1 MRWVADPASFERTVP
16 PPRPGRRG
24 RLRVLLAVLLVLG
37 AGAAWFAAEPPA
49 TVSTTEPVTAPPAAP
64 DTPATPG
71 APQVAQAPAAQ
82 EDDSDIQEDEAAP
95 QASVPELL
103 SGNTDLSFARRAGL
117 HRAPNPLQ
125 MTASAAVAIDV
136 ETGEVLHARNAQEI
150 LPVAS
155 LTKLLTA
162 MVLLDAG
169 VPLTQQIVITDDD
182 VDRLRNSR
190 SRLRVGTRLS
200 RGEALRLAL
209 MSSENRAA
217 HALARTFP
225 GGMDDFVRRMNLKAQ
240 QVGAVHASFVDPT
253 GLSNANRASARDV
266 AALVTAAAGYPQI
279 RTHSTTSSHQARLGG
294 QRLTYLNSN
303 RLVRHDRW
311 QMQVQKTGYIVEAGF
326 CLATTMQVAGRRV
339 ALVLLDAGSRGQ
351 RDEDARRLRRALEAR
366 PAGR

>member
-1 MRWVADPASFERTVP
+1 
-16 PPRPGRRG
+16 
-24 RLRVLLAVLLVLG
+24 
-37 AGAAWFAAEPPA
+37 
-49 TVSTTEPVTAPPAAP
+49 
-64 DTPATPG
+64 
-71 APQVAQAPAAQ
+71 
-82 EDDSDIQEDEAAP
+82 
-95 QASVPELL
+95 
-103 SGNTDLSFARRAGL
+103 
-117 HRAPNPLQ
+117 
-125 MTASAAVAIDV
+125 
-136 ETGEVLHARNAQEI
+136 
-150 LPVAS
+150 
-155 LTKLLTA
+155 
-162 MVLLDAG
+162 
-169 VPLTQQIVITDDD
+169 
-182 VDRLRNSR
+182 R